1 MKSSELAKTKNI
13 ITALIY
19 GCLRFIKN
27 KPLGG
32 TFGIILCLVFLMAI
46 FADFIAPHDPLKT
59 NPLMI
64 KEPPDSKYWFGYD
77 EVGRDVLSRV
87 IHGSRISLL
96 VGLSSVLLGTTF
108 GGLWGLA
115 SGYLGG
121 WFDLL
126 SQRAVEIW
134 MSFPSL
140 VLAMSLLVAMGSGVE
155 TVIVAVAF
163 TRVPTTVR
171 VIRSVSIAVR
181 EFMYVDAAVAI
192 GASQTR
198 IMLRHILPNC
208 VAAFIVMFTA
218 HVGTAI
224 IIEASLAFLG
234 IGVPPPAP
242 TWGAM
247 LGSATSAAINPQWW
261 RVLYPGVAIVLV
273 VLSFNLFGDAIRDV
287 LDPRLR
293 GSQDVG

>member
-1 MKSSELAKTKNI
+1 MNSSELTNTKNI
-13 ITALIY
+13 IIRLIY
-19 GCLRFIKN
+19 VCLRFIKY

-32 TFGIILCLVFLMAI
+32 TFGIILFLIFFIAI
-46 FADFIAPHDPLKT
+46 FADFIAPHDPLTT
-59 NPLMI
+59 NPLMVR
-64 KEPPDSKYWFGYD
+64 EPPDSKYWFGYD

-87 IHGSRISLL
+87 IHGARISLL

-126 SQRAVEIW
+126 SQRAAEIW

-171 VIRSVSIAVR
+171 VVRSVSIAVR
-181 EFMYVDAAVAI
+181 EFMFVDAAVAI
-192 GASQTR
+192 GASKPR
-198 IMLRHILPNC
+198 IMLRHVLPNC
-208 VAAFIVMFTA
+208 VAAFIIMFTA

-234 IGVPPPAP
+234 IGVPPPTP

-247 LGSATSAAINPQWW
+247 LGKATSAAINPQWW